1 MRTALAGFA
10 LIGGL
15 ALAVGTQAQTPNA
28 PQNNPGV
35 SGPVPGSAA
44 PGMTSAPAMGTTSRP
59 GAVTETP
66 MGTGR
71 VMGNGTT
78 TVTRPGTGTGS
89 GIVDRNTGKAAAG
102 GQDNQ
107 AVATTNAN
115 ASQPAHGAN
124 SFTMGEARGRIASEG
139 YQNVADLHKDNQ
151 GVWRGKAMKNGAQ
164 VNVWLDYKGNIG
176 QQ

>member
-10 LIGGL
+10 LISGL
-15 ALAVGTQAQTPNA
+15 ALAVSTQAQTPSGT
-28 PQNNPGV
+28 QNN
-35 SGPVPGSAA
+35 SGNNP
-44 PGMTSAPAMGTTSRP
+44 SAPAMGTTSP
-59 GAVTETP
+59 PATGATTATP
-66 MGTGR
+66 
-71 VMGNGTT
+71 N
-78 TVTRPGTGTGS
+78 

-124 SFTMGEARGRIASEG
+124 SFTMGEARGRIASQG
-139 YQNVADLHKDNQ
+139 FQNVADLHKDNQ